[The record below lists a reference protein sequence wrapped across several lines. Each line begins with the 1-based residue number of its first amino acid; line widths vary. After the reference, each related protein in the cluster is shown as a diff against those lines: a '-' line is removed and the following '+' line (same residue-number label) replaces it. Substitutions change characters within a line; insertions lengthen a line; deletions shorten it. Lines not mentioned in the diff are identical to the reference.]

1 MNTGFTML
9 TLPASKTICQ
19 GYRTSGIYVPCIA
32 NAGCCKSQDNE
43 TFVNDNFCK
52 SQDNETFVNDNFCYW
67 QSHFGFENIYRGSL
81 FDI

>member
-1 MNTGFTML
+1 MITGFTMF
-9 TLPASKTICQ
+9 TPPASKTICQ

-32 NAGCCKSQDNE
+32 NAGCCN
-43 TFVNDNFCK
+43 

-67 QSHFGFENIYRGSL
+67 QSQFGFDKIYWGSL